1 MVMVFTLVSYAL
13 EWLTTHKE
21 GLARSAK
28 EEKERRK
35 KEQEEAE
42 RVRRKDINRF
52 ICSAPLSS
60 LKSLKCMPA
69 TFLSR

>member
-28 EEKERRK
+28 EEKELRK

-42 RVRRKDINRF
+42 RV
-52 ICSAPLSS
+52 
-60 LKSLKCMPA
+60 
-69 TFLSR
+69 SREETKISVMHYYTI